1 MSVIVIDKEISIID
15 RSLMAITKKEF
26 AYGELIKFF
35 ENLKKLGVDF
45 FEIDEIG
52 FHAIKEILPLE
63 RFILRVEDI
72 KQLQLCYK
80 NNIEYVVVSE
90 SNLEVLQNL
99 QSEDNKRL
107 NIILEIDHK
116 VCQDMEYLISVKE
129 LIKKN
134 DFFNIR
140 ICNINNC
147 FLDDFLEEFKDY
159 SINVTASDKLHMA
172 TAVGFQSAL
181 KGVDSI
187 TTAFCGKDSKE
198 DTTALEEFLVGLKV
212 ITDAV
217 VQGEINLLALM
228 GEQYEKLTFKQLS
241 WNKPIVGKNVFKY
254 ESGVHAMGIDK
265 NPETYE
271 PFRPELVGQKRRL
284 AIGKHSSR
292 NSIHLKLVEL
302 GKRQLFSEQEVDIIL
317 MEVKRISVIKKMEMS
332 DEELIDICSRI
343 EACRNV

>member
-1 MSVIVIDKEISIID
+1 
-15 RSLMAITKKEF
+15 MAITKKEF
-26 AYGELIKFF
+26 ACGELIKFF
-35 ENLKKLGVDF
+35 DNLKKLGVDF
-45 FEIDEIG
+45 FEIDEAG
-52 FHAIKEILPLE
+52 LRAIKGVLPVDKFIFRLE
-63 RFILRVEDI
+63 DA
-72 KQLQLCYK
+72 KQLELCCK
-80 NNIEYVVVSE
+80 DNIEYVVISE
-90 SNLEVLQNL
+90 SNIEVIQSLKNEGNKNL
-99 QSEDNKRL
+99 KV
-107 NIILEIDHK
+107 ILEIDYEICKDVEH
-116 VCQDMEYLISVKE
+116 LISVKE
-129 LIKKN
+129 LIKNN
-134 DFFNIR
+134 DFFTIR
-140 ICNINNC
+140 ISNINNC
-147 FLDDFLEEFKDY
+147 FIDDFLEEFKDY
-159 SINVTASDKLHMA
+159 SINVCASDKLRMA
-172 TAVGFQSAL
+172 TAVGFQWAL

-212 ITDAV
+212 ITEAV
-217 VQGEINLLALM
+217 IQGEINLLALM

-271 PFRPELVGQKRRL
+271 PFSPELVGQKRKL

-332 DEELIDICSRI
+332 DEELIDICTRI